1 LLLPGGALVSGA
13 KKSEENGAVG
23 ISVKWAAA
31 LALTLAAGL
40 FSAAVR
46 ADDGAVVETRQSV
59 MKAQGK
65 AMTAIKAYID
75 GKADLTSAQNAGA
88 DLVVQVGKIPDLF
101 PKGTGMTEFP
111 GKSYAKPVVWTE
123 WDKFTD
129 QAKTAADK
137 AAALDKA
144 LQGGDKAAITAAF
157 GDMGKY
163 GCGACHEPFR
173 EKKPS

>member
-1 LLLPGGALVSGA
+1 MRT
-13 KKSEENGAVG
+13 
-23 ISVKWAAA
+23 SVKWSAVSAVV
-31 LALTLAAGL
+31 LIAGL

-46 ADDGAVVETRQSV
+46 ADDAAVIDNRQSV

-65 AMTAIKAYID
+65 DMTAIKAYID
-75 GKADLTSAQNAGA
+75 DKADLTSAQGAGA
-88 DLVVQVGKIPDLF
+88 DLMVQVGKIPDLF
-101 PKGTGMTEFP
+101 PKGTGMNEFP

-123 WDKFTD
+123 WDKFAA

-144 LQGGDKAAITAAF
+144 LKGGDKAAITAAF
-157 GDMGKY
+157 GDMGKN
-163 GCGACHEPFR
+163 GCGACHEPYR